1 MRRTHTLRRAFAALA
16 CCAIFGLGEPAR
28 AQYFGTNKVQ
38 YRTFDFEILKTEHF
52 DIYFYESEKAGVDIA
67 ARFAERWHARLS
79 RLMQHQLEGRQPLIL
94 YGSHVEFEQTNVIGG
109 EIGEGTGGVTEGL
122 RRRIVLPL
130 AGPLADTDHVIGHE
144 LVHAFQYDMTK
155 RPDSAPGENGA
166 ERLPLWFIEGMAE
179 YLSIGPVDPNTA
191 MWLRDA
197 ARGEKLP
204 SNKDL
209 DNPKYFPYRWGQALW
224 AYIGG
229 RWGDGV
235 IGQMLT
241 AASAR
246 GVEGAFEEVLGVSTE
261 QVSMDWQQAIR
272 NAYEPILR
280 AGSGEIGQLIIEG
293 KELGADLN
301 VGPAISPDG
310 KWIAFLS
317 TRSFFSV
324 DLYVADATTG
334 KIVRRLTSQA
344 TNPHFSSVQFIQ
356 STGAWD
362 SESKQIAVATVSSGR
377 ATLAIFN
384 AMDGG
389 TTREI
394 KIPDVDEIMH
404 PTWAPDGHAICFTAM
419 HQGITDLFIYDL
431 KADRLRLLTKDAFA
445 DLQPAWSPDG
455 RRIAFATDRFSS
467 DLGTLS
473 FGPYMLATIDP
484 ESGDIQ
490 QLSTAAEGKHI
501 SPQWSPDGQSIYF
514 ISDRDGIPNIYRTTV
529 TGSGAQG
536 GGATTQITHVTT
548 GISGITNLSPAM
560 SVAAKAGTVAFSVY
574 QDSKYDIRT
583 TPPDVQGTP
592 IPQAS
597 TVAATLPPLERKTS
611 DVAALL
617 AAPALGLPEPTNY
630 EVVPYKA
637 RLSLT
642 GIAQPVVGVG
652 VSRFGTS
659 FGGGLALTFS
669 DQLNNH
675 LLATAVQI
683 NTGIGGQTSVKD
695 IGAQVGYFN
704 MARRWNWGLV
714 GGQVPYLSSGFQS
727 SVGRL
732 PNGDLVESDQLFIF
746 RQTERNVSGVVSYPF
761 DRARRMEFQ
770 GGVSNISFDQTVQT
784 TIYSL
789 NTGAVFEDT
798 SETTPLAETLNLGT
812 SSAAYVFDTSVFGAT
827 SPVQGQR
834 YRLEASPTFGT
845 INFTGLLADYRR
857 YFMPAP
863 FYTFAVRL
871 MHYGRYGSGSQDTRI
886 SPLYVGY
893 PWLVRGYD
901 VNSIDSNECVPTP
914 EGSCQLIDRLLGSR
928 MLVGNVE
935 FRFPLLRPF
944 GVSGN
949 MYGPLPVEVALF
961 ADSGTAWN
969 PGESPSFHGG
979 TRSAVSSAG
988 VAFRVNLLGF
998 AIGELDVIHA
1008 FQRPGKGWMFG
1019 FNLLPGW

>member
-1 MRRTHTLRRAFAALA
+1 MLRTQTLRRGLAALA
-16 CCAIFGLGEPAR
+16 CCAIVGLGEPAS
-28 AQYFGTNKVQ
+28 AQYFGGNKVQ
-38 YRTFDFEILKTEHF
+38 YRTFDFQILKTEHF
-52 DIYFYESEKAGVDIA
+52 DIYFYPSEKSGVDLA

-79 RLMQHQLEGRQPLIL
+79 RLMQHQLDGRQPLIL
-94 YGSHVEFEQTNVIGG
+94 YGSHVDFEQTNVIGG

-155 RPDSAPGENGA
+155 TPDSAPGENGA

-204 SNKDL
+204 SIKDL

-229 RWGDGV
+229 RWGDQV
-235 IGQMLT
+235 IGSMLT
-241 AASAR
+241 VASRR
-246 GVEGAFEEVLGVSTE
+246 GIDAAFEDVLGVSTK

-272 NAYEPILR
+272 NAYEPILK
-280 AGSGEIGQLIIEG
+280 AGSGETGRLVVEG

-324 DLYVADATTG
+324 DLFVAEAATG
-334 KIVRRLTSQA
+334 KVVRRLTSQA

-362 SESKQIAVATVSSGR
+362 STSQQIAVATVSSGR
-377 ATLAIFN
+377 ATLAIFD
-384 AMDGG
+384 ALKGG
-389 TTREI
+389 IVREI

-404 PTWAPDGHAICFTAM
+404 PTWAPDGHAICFTGM
-419 HQGITDLFIYDL
+419 HQGITDLFVYDL
-431 KADRLRLLTKDAFA
+431 QANRLRQLTKDVFA

-455 RRIAFATDRFSS
+455 RRIAFSTDRFSS
-467 DLGTLS
+467 DLQTLA
-473 FGPYMLATIDP
+473 FGPYRLATIDP
-484 ESGDIQ
+484 ESSVVQ
-490 QLSTAAEGKHI
+490 QLSTTTEGKHI
-501 SPQWSPDGQSIYF
+501 NPQWSPDGQAIYF
-514 ISDRDGIPNIYRTTV
+514 ISDRDGIPNIYRTTIDD
-529 TGSGAQG
+529 SSE
-536 GGATTQITHVTT
+536 TTQVTHVTT
-548 GISGITNLSPAM
+548 GISGITSLSPAM
-560 SVAAKAGTVAFSVY
+560 SVASKTGTVAFSVY

-592 IPQAS
+592 LPPAS
-597 TVAATLPPLERKTS
+597 VVAATLPPLEGKKS

-617 AAPALGLPEPTNY
+617 AAPETGLPEPTTY
-630 EVVPYKA
+630 EVEPYKPK
-637 RLSLT
+637 LSLT
-642 GIAQPVVGVG
+642 GVAQPVVGVG

-659 FGGGLALTFS
+659 FGGGLALTFG
-669 DQLNNH
+669 DELGNH

-683 NTGIGGQTSVKD
+683 NTGIGGSTSAKD
-695 IGAQVGYFN
+695 IGAQVAYLN
-704 MARRWNWGLV
+704 MSRRWNWGLV
-714 GGQVPYLSSGFQS
+714 GGQIPYLSSGFQS

-746 RQTERNVSGVVSYPF
+746 RQTERNVSGVVSYPL
-761 DRARRMEFQ
+761 DRARRLEFQ

-784 TIYSL
+784 TTFSL
-789 NTGAVFEDT
+789 NTGAVFED
-798 SETTPLAETLNLGT
+798 SSVTTPLAETLNLGT
-812 SSAAYVFDTSVFGAT
+812 SSAAYVFDSSVFGAT

-834 YRLEASPTFGT
+834 YRFEASPTFGT

-863 FYTFAVRL
+863 FYTLAVRL
-871 MHYGRYGSGSQDTRI
+871 MHYGRYGSGSQDSRI

-901 VNSIDSNECVPTP
+901 VNSIDSDECVPTP
-914 EGSCQLIDRLLGSR
+914 AGSCELIDRLLGSR

-935 FRFPLLRPF
+935 LRFPLLRPF
-944 GVSGN
+944 GVASN

-961 ADSGTAWN
+961 ADAGSAWN
-969 PGESPSFHGG
+969 QGEHPSFNGG
-979 TRSAVSSAG
+979 SRSGVSSAG

-998 AIGELDVIHA
+998 AVGEFDVARA
-1008 FQRPGKGWMFG
+1008 FQRPGHGWVFG
-1019 FNLLPGW
+1019 FNLMPGW